1 MMAINVTFINKK
13 GGAGKSTTTGNLA
26 AAFARKGYKVLLID
40 LDPDPDLTDWLL
52 PSEYRG
58 QNSLSDGIKQKD
70 LSICV
75 YPSNIENVDIIPS
88 DDDVET
94 TDDKLKADPLGIL
107 ILANLFKTFD
117 TSKYDFI
124 FMDAAPHR
132 TRLAS
137 AALTISNHFIIP
149 VESYFSY
156 KQVPKMLDDFIQIRD
171 SLNPSLDYG
180 YLLINNVEEKTK
192 FGKELAAIQNGP
204 YKDFTLTNM
213 IPKNI
218 TIKEAQSNLQSIF
231 DYRPDSISAFAYM
244 HLADELIEKW
254 TGKHD

>member
-1 MMAINVTFINKK
+1 MMTIFVTFINKK

-52 PSEYRG
+52 PAEYNG
-58 QNSLSDGIKQKD
+58 KNSISDAIRLKD

-75 YPSNIENVDIIPS
+75 YPSNLENVDIIPS
-88 DDDVET
+88 DDEVEA
-94 TDDKLKADPLGIL
+94 TDDQLKTDPLGIL
-107 ILANLFKTFD
+107 ILAKLLKKFD
-117 TSKYDFI
+117 TTKYDFV

-137 AALTISNHFIIP
+137 AALTVSDHYIMP

-156 KQVPKMLDDFIQIRD
+156 KQVPKMIEDAIQIRD
-171 SLNPSLDYG
+171 TLNPSLTNG
-180 YLLINNVEEKTK
+180 FILLNNIEEKTT
-192 FGKELAAIQNGP
+192 FGKELVSIQNGP
-204 YKDFTLTNM
+204 FKDITLTNM
-213 IPKNI
+213 IPKNT
-218 TIKEAQSNLQSIF
+218 TIKEAQSKLQSIF

-244 HLADELIEKW
+244 YLADELIEKW